1 MLHPS
6 LFAAVLVARLFGFTG
21 LLAAAC
27 VGAFLAA
34 RPALAQSG
42 SGATIIG
49 QVSNVATGSYLQG
62 AVVSATGTQRSAIT
76 DREGRFELRDLPAG
90 PLTLAVSYTGLDPQE
105 FTVTVA
111 AGQRVVRDIGL
122 TSKIYQMEKFSV
134 AGEREGTALAE
145 TLQRQAP
152 NVKNVVSSDTFGN
165 VADGNVGDLLQ
176 HVVGITADYNGP
188 DVRQVSIRGVSSALS
203 SVTMDG
209 QHMATAQSSGLGRSF
224 EFEQASLGNIETIEV
239 TKAATPDMEGSSIGG
254 SINMVT
260 KSAFD
265 RAVPRRLDYTIGF
278 ATRPYTLRYNNSS
291 WWKMPVAG
299 YGPSLNFS
307 FTDVIGAD
315 RRIGVTLNGMVH
327 SLPWGGGQS
336 GLAFERR
343 ATPGPVYTWQTRR
356 VVVGPTRSRAAT
368 GVKLDYRWSD
378 QTTVS
383 FNTSYNYFHEN
394 GDTRTNTL
402 EYTARQLA
410 TVDAAGNRTGGGFI
424 HPNYADNITRIF
436 PGGAGTFS
444 GISITTVDKSGRT
457 YVFQPSVRHRFRG
470 LQIDYSVSYSS
481 AANWYDSSHD
491 RPKFKA
497 PSESRPKGVVTMRL
511 NNIGW
516 TVDRSRDPI
525 WPTVRQTAGPDMYDL
540 NNYRE
545 LLLTQNDQRGYD
557 GVISGKFDVKKDF
570 VWRRPVS
577 LKSGFL
583 WREQARKVWSE
594 SRRYNYAGVDGIF
607 GNADDSANM
616 AQFLDTTNLHQDD
629 EVRNFKDRGGIPV
642 WPNPYL
648 VAKHQDATPQ
658 FWKEDIAFGTQN
670 KLQNNRKI
678 TEAIAA
684 AYVMGT
690 VSFGRLSTMGGVRFE
705 ETRLKGEGGLNY
717 ISPEERARRAAWVG
731 AVTDDEARRRA
742 IAQYGGRA
750 RNRGQYDNIFPG
762 IHFKYEPVP
771 GLLSRL
777 SWSTGV
783 GRPAFGSIIPNE
795 SIDDNTQRITIS
807 NPNLVPQEANNYD
820 FTVEYYFRP
829 QGMISAGVFAKRIKN
844 YIYTDSSQIVPTG
857 ANNGFQGQYEGY
869 GITTSNNGGRAR
881 INGLELNYQQQLTF
895 LPGWMKGFG
904 VYANFTKLETTGDN
918 SGPSTT
924 AGGTLAGFLNKT
936 GNLGVSYR
944 GYGFDIRP
952 QAVYRGSYLVSTSTD
967 PSLVTYQRAKTT
979 WSIKSRYALNRHLS
993 VFLDL
998 ENLFS
1003 EPVSLTYALYSD
1015 RVILDYQF
1023 PTKIVGGLTGR
1034 F

>member
-1 MLHPS
+1 MILVP
-6 LFAAVLVARLFGFTG
+6 LRAAVRLTHPFRVGCAVASALVLASLTALPAR
-21 LLAAAC
+21 
-27 VGAFLAA
+27 
-34 RPALAQSG
+34 AQSG
-42 SGATIIG
+42 AGASVIG

-62 AVVSATGTQRSAIT
+62 AVVSATGQQRSAIT

-105 FTVTVA
+105 VTVTVA
-111 AGQRVVRDIGL
+111 AGQRIVRDIGL
-122 TSKIYQMEKFSV
+122 TSKIYRMEKFSV

-265 RAVPRRLDYTIGF
+265 RAIPRRLDYTIGF
-278 ATRPYTLRYNNSS
+278 ATRPHTLRYNNSS

-402 EYTARQLA
+402 EYTARLLA
-410 TVDAAGNRTGGGFI
+410 TVDAVGNRTGGGFI
-424 HPNYADNITRIF
+424 HPNYADNITRIL
-436 PGGAGTFS
+436 PGGTGTFS

-497 PSESRPKGVVTMRL
+497 PAESRPKGVVSMRL

-525 WPTVRQTAGPDMYDL
+525 WPTVRQTHGPDMYDL
-540 NNYRE
+540 NNYRD

-557 GVISGKFDVKKDF
+557 SVISGKFDVKKDF
-570 VWRRPVS
+570 VWRRPVT

-583 WREQARKVWSE
+583 WREQSRKVWSE

-607 GNADDSANM
+607 GTADDNVNM
-616 AQFLDTTNLHQDD
+616 AQFVDTTHLHQDD
-629 EVRNFKDRGGIPV
+629 EVRNFRDRGGIPV

-648 VAKHQDATPQ
+648 VAKHQDASPRN
-658 FWKEDIAFGTQN
+658 WKEDIAFGTQN

-678 TEAIAA
+678 TESIAA

-705 ETRLKGEGGLNY
+705 ETRLKGEGGVNY

-731 AVTDDEARRRA
+731 VVTDDEARRRA

-844 YIYTDSSQIVPTG
+844 YIYTDSSQTVPSG

-869 GITTSNNGGRAR
+869 GITTSANGGRAK

-918 SGPSTT
+918 TGPSTT

-952 QAVYRGSYLVSTSTD
+952 QAVYRGRYLVSTSTD